1 MSVLNAGG
9 HVGPPLRIMPKPAKT
24 LKFEQ
29 AVEKLEKLVQK
40 LEDGNMPLDES
51 LTAFAEGMELTQF
64 CEDKLN
70 EAEGKVEMILKQVK
84 GKKIADV

>member
-1 MSVLNAGG
+1 MS
-9 HVGPPLRIMPKPAKT
+9 KPAKT

-51 LTAFAEGMELTQF
+51 LTAFEEGMELTRF

-84 GKKIADV
+84 GKTKKITDVANIGHGDDDL